1 MNVTFRRLMFCLYS
15 RNAGDHQL
23 EPVEVLERHMMRLI
37 IKRHVSSQVIQSA
50 ARGYLFRI
58 GAPSSKRLG
67 DPSIKDGFAHLVSP
81 PGSSRLLLSPPDGEG
96 KVSLEAFSEIG
107 ATPAVNEGAGGAELV
122 PVGGGETKNEEVAL

>member
-1 MNVTFRRLMFCLYS
+1 MTFRRLMFCLYS

-37 IKRHVSSQVIQSA
+37 IKRHVGSQVIQSA
-50 ARGYLFRI
+50 VRGYLYRI
-58 GAPSSKRLG
+58 GSPSSKRLG
-67 DPSIKDGFAHLVSP
+67 DPSIQDGFAHLVSP
-81 PGSSRLLLSPPDGEG
+81 PGSLRAITSPPDGEG
-96 KVSLEAFSEIG
+96 KVSLEAYNDTG

>member
-1 MNVTFRRLMFCLYS
+1 MFCLYS

-37 IKRHVSSQVIQSA
+37 IKRHVGSQVIQSA
-50 ARGYLFRI
+50 VRGYLYRI
-58 GAPSSKRLG
+58 GSPSSKRLG
-67 DPSIKDGFAHLVSP
+67 DPSIQDGFAHLVSP
-81 PGSSRLLLSPPDGEG
+81 PGSLRAITSPPDGEG
-96 KVSLEAFSEIG
+96 KVSLEAYNDTG